1 MMYLNPFLLP
11 IGISFPR
18 SSYIVSGSI
27 GIVQT
32 VSSQQSTVNSQ
43 HHSGATGI
51 DISRT
56 LRLKHMS
63 RRTEKSYFYY
73 ILDYIMIKQAAINSR
88 LHKIIRS
95 P

>member
-1 MMYLNPFLLP
+1 MSTPSYSPSESPFL
-11 IGISFPR
+11 
-18 SSYIVSGSI
+18 
-27 GIVQT
+27 
-32 VSSQQSTVNSQ
+32 QQVR
-43 HHSGATGI
+43 
-51 DISRT
+51 RT

-95 P
+95 R